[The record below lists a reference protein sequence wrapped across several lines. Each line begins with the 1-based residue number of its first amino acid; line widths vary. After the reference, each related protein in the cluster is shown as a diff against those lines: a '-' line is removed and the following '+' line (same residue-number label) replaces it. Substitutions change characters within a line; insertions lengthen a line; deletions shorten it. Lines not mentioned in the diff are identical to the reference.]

1 MFFNLVCPT
10 YMLANNSPAGINRL
24 YEGEPHMLN
33 DCMGLATQ
41 LDKRAKAANDAAF
54 FMVNL

>member
-1 MFFNLVCPT
+1 MFFNLICLIN
-10 YMLANNSPAGINRL
+10 MLANNSLAGINNL
-24 YEGEPHMLN
+24 YEGEPRMLN

-41 LDKRAKAANDAAF
+41 LDKRAKAANNAAF